1 MTEQQARAEILAKVK
16 EYCDTYHKKKEY
28 ETGDRIPYASR
39 VYDSDEMTN
48 LVDSALEFWLTAGRY
63 TAKFEKEFA
72 NYLGVRFCS
81 LVNSG
86 SSANLL
92 AFAALTSPLLGDRR
106 VFRGDE
112 VITVAAGF
120 PTTVTPV
127 IQYGAVPVFVDVT
140 IPQYNI
146 DVTKLEDA
154 LSEKTKA
161 VMIAHTLGNPFDL
174 KAVRAFC
181 DKHDLWLVE
190 DNCDA
195 LGSKYTL
202 DGKTYS
208 HDLIVNKA
216 LEFIRENKD
225 KPFFCYMP
233 VTIPHAAMQ
242 VPEPYMT
249 PWREKYPEF
258 ENVLGRYSYNTV
270 VRNPVAAFPAMVT
283 RLDDTVGQVLDLL
296 KELGLE
302 EDTIVIFTSDNGPH
316 HEGGHRPDFF
326 NSSGAVRGLKRDLY
340 DGGIREP
347 FVIQWKGKIQPGT
360 VTDHVAAF
368 WDILP
373 TFAQLAGAKTPDN
386 IDGISLVPTL
396 LGDPDNQKSHEYLY
410 WEFHEMGGKRAVRF
424 GDFKAVQNDM
434 NKKPRGKIEIYN
446 IVEDPKELNNL
457 ADQRPDLVQKARKIL
472 NSART
477 SNPIWN
483 WK

>member
-1 MTEQQARAEILAKVK
+1 MNIFPFKT
-16 EYCDTYHKKKEY
+16 
-28 ETGDRIPYASR
+28 
-39 VYDSDEMTN
+39 
-48 LVDSALEFWLTAGRY
+48 
-63 TAKFEKEFA
+63 
-72 NYLGVRFCS
+72 
-81 LVNSG
+81 
-86 SSANLL
+86 
-92 AFAALTSPLLGDRR
+92 FAALSLLAVLLSPAAAEESGSPAPTSGTRQPNIVFIMADDLGYGDVSCYGQSKFSTPRIDSLAQQGMKFTQMYAGTTVCAPSRCCLMTGVHSGHAYIRGNMGAKPFGDSPLPADAVTLTR
-106 VFRGDE
+106 VLKD
-112 VITVAAGF
+112 AGYSVGVF
-120 PTTVTPV
+120 GKWGL
-127 IQYGAVPVFVDVT
+127 GAVGNVGDPNKHGVDRFFGYYSQMEAHNYYPPRLHDNGV
-140 IPQYNI
+140 QI
-146 DVTKLEDA
+146 D
-154 LSEKTKA
+154 
-161 VMIAHTLGNPFDL
+161 
-174 KAVRAFC
+174 
-181 DKHDLWLVE
+181 
-190 DNCDA
+190 
-195 LGSKYTL
+195 L

-249 PWREKYPEF
+249 PWRKKFPEF
-258 ENVLGRYSYNTV
+258 EKILGRYTYKTV
-270 VRNPVAAFPAMVT
+270 VKNPVAAFPAMVT

-347 FVIQWKGKIQPGT
+347 FVIQWKGKIQPGV
-360 VTDHVAAF
+360 VTEYVAAF

-373 TFAQLAGAKTPDN
+373 TFAELAGAKTPDN
-386 IDGISLVPTL
+386 LDGISLVPTL
-396 LGDPDNQKSHEYLY
+396 LGNPDNQKSHEYLY

-457 ADQRPDLVQKARKIL
+457 ADKRPDLVQKARKIL

-477 SNPIWN
+477 PNPIWN

>member
-1 MTEQQARAEILAKVK
+1 MKLPHFTI
-16 EYCDTYHKKKEY
+16 TYAVLSLLSVLL
-28 ETGDRIPYASR
+28 TPAAA
-39 VYDSDEMTN
+39 DE
-48 LVDSALEFWLTAGRY
+48 
-63 TAKFEKEFA
+63 
-72 NYLGVRFCS
+72 
-81 LVNSG
+81 
-86 SSANLL
+86 SSAPVPAAGSRQPNIVFIMADDLGYGDVSCYGQSKFSTPRIDSL
-92 AFAALTSPLLGDRR
+92 AEQGMKFTQMYAGTTVCAPSRCCLMTGVHSGHAYIRGNMAGKPFGDSPLPADAVTLTR
-106 VFRGDE
+106 VLKD
-112 VITVAAGF
+112 AGYSVGVF
-120 PTTVTPV
+120 GKWGL
-127 IQYGAVPVFVDVT
+127 GAVGNVGDPNKHGVDRFFGYYSQLEAHNYYPPRLHDNGV
-140 IPQYNI
+140 QI
-146 DVTKLEDA
+146 D
-154 LSEKTKA
+154 
-161 VMIAHTLGNPFDL
+161 
-174 KAVRAFC
+174 
-181 DKHDLWLVE
+181 
-190 DNCDA
+190 
-195 LGSKYTL
+195 L

-208 HDLIVNKA
+208 HDLIVSKA

-249 PWREKYPEF
+249 PWRKKFPEF

-270 VRNPVAAFPAMVT
+270 VRNPIAAFPAMVT

-347 FVIQWKGKIQPGT
+347 FVIQWKGKIQPGA
-360 VTDHVAAF
+360 VTEHVAAF

-373 TFAQLAGAKTPDN
+373 TFAELAGAKTPDN
-386 IDGISLVPTL
+386 LDGISLVPTL
-396 LGDPDNQKSHEYLY
+396 LGDPDYQKSHEYLY

-457 ADQRPDLVQKARKIL
+457 AEKRPDLVQKARKIL

-477 SNPIWN
+477 PNPTWN

>member
-1 MTEQQARAEILAKVK
+1 MNISLFKTLA
-16 EYCDTYHKKKEY
+16 
-28 ETGDRIPYASR
+28 
-39 VYDSDEMTN
+39 
-48 LVDSALEFWLTAGRY
+48 
-63 TAKFEKEFA
+63 
-72 NYLGVRFCS
+72 
-81 LVNSG
+81 
-86 SSANLL
+86 
-92 AFAALTSPLLGDRR
+92 AFALLTVLLCPAFADESSSPASGARRPNIVFIMADDLGYGDVSCYGQSKFSTPRIDSLAQQGMKFTQMYAGTTVCAPSRCCLMTGVHSGHAYIRGNMGAKPFGDSPLPADAVTLTR
-106 VFRGDE
+106 VLKD
-112 VITVAAGF
+112 AGYSVGVF
-120 PTTVTPV
+120 GKWGL
-127 IQYGAVPVFVDVT
+127 GAVGNVGDPNKHGVDRFFGYYSQMEAHNYYPPRLHDNGV
-140 IPQYNI
+140 QI
-146 DVTKLEDA
+146 D
-154 LSEKTKA
+154 
-161 VMIAHTLGNPFDL
+161 
-174 KAVRAFC
+174 
-181 DKHDLWLVE
+181 
-190 DNCDA
+190 
-195 LGSKYTL
+195 L

-249 PWREKYPEF
+249 PWREKFPEF
-258 ENVLGRYSYNTV
+258 ESVLGKYSYNTV
-270 VRNPVAAFPAMVT
+270 VRNPIAAFPAMVT

-296 KELGLE
+296 KDLGLE

-347 FVIQWKGKIQPGT
+347 FVIQWKGKIQPSA
-360 VTDHVAAF
+360 VTEHIAAF

-373 TFAQLAGAKTPDN
+373 TFAELAGAKTPDN
-386 IDGISLVPTL
+386 LDGISLVPTL
-396 LGDPDNQKSHEYLY
+396 LGDPDSQKSHEYLY
-410 WEFHEMGGKRAVRF
+410 WEFHEMGGKRAIRF

-457 ADQRPDLVQKARKIL
+457 AEKRPDLVQKARKIL

-477 SNPIWN
+477 PNPTWN

>member
-1 MTEQQARAEILAKVK
+1 MKLAHF
-16 EYCDTYHKKKEY
+16 TI
-28 ETGDRIPYASR
+28 TLA
-39 VYDSDEMTN
+39 
-48 LVDSALEFWLTAGRY
+48 AL
-63 TAKFEKEFA
+63 
-72 NYLGVRFCS
+72 S
-81 LVNSG
+81 
-86 SSANLL
+86 LL
-92 AFAALTSPLLGDRR
+92 AVLLNPTFADESSSLASGARRPNIVFIMADDLGY
-106 VFRGDE
+106 GDISCYGQKKFTTPRIDSLAE
-112 VITVAAGF
+112 QGMKFTQMYAG
-120 PTTVTPV
+120 TTVCAPSRCCLMTGVHSGHAYIRGNMPAEPFGDSPIPADAV
-127 IQYGAVPVFVDVT
+127 TLTKTLKDAGYAVGVFGKWGLGAVGNCGDPNKHGVDRFFGYYSQLEAHNYYPPRLHDNGV
-140 IPQYNI
+140 QI
-146 DVTKLEDA
+146 D
-154 LSEKTKA
+154 
-161 VMIAHTLGNPFDL
+161 
-174 KAVRAFC
+174 
-181 DKHDLWLVE
+181 
-190 DNCDA
+190 
-195 LGSKYTL
+195 L

-208 HDLIVNKA
+208 HDLIVDKA
-216 LEFIRENKD
+216 LEFIRANKD

-249 PWREKYPEF
+249 PWRKKFPQF
-258 ENVLGRYSYNTV
+258 ENVKGRYTYKTV

-347 FVIQWKGKIQPGT
+347 FVIQWKGIIQPGS
-360 VTDHVAAF
+360 VTEHVAAF
-368 WDILP
+368 WDVFP
-373 TFAQLAGAKTPDN
+373 TFAELAGAKTPDN

-396 LGDPDNQKSHEYLY
+396 LGNPDSQKSHEYLY
-410 WEFHEMGGKRAVRF
+410 WEFHEMGGKRAIRF

-457 ADQRPDLVQKARKIL
+457 ADERPDLVKKARKIL

-483 WK
+483 WAP

>member
-1 MTEQQARAEILAKVK
+1 MKLPYITITLA
-16 EYCDTYHKKKEY
+16 
-28 ETGDRIPYASR
+28 
-39 VYDSDEMTN
+39 
-48 LVDSALEFWLTAGRY
+48 AL
-63 TAKFEKEFA
+63 
-72 NYLGVRFCS
+72 S
-81 LVNSG
+81 
-86 SSANLL
+86 LL
-92 AFAALTSPLLGDRR
+92 AVLLSPAAADESSSPGTRQPNIVFIMADDLGYGDVSCYGQSKFSTPRIDSLAQQGMKFTQMYAGTTVCAPSRCCLMTGVHSGHAYIRGNMHGEPFGDSPLPADAVTLTR
-106 VFRGDE
+106 VLKD
-112 VITVAAGF
+112 AGYSVGVF
-120 PTTVTPV
+120 GKWGL
-127 IQYGAVPVFVDVT
+127 GAVGNVGDPNKHGVDRFFGYYSQMEAHNYYPPRLHDNGV
-140 IPQYNI
+140 QI
-146 DVTKLEDA
+146 D
-154 LSEKTKA
+154 
-161 VMIAHTLGNPFDL
+161 
-174 KAVRAFC
+174 
-181 DKHDLWLVE
+181 
-190 DNCDA
+190 
-195 LGSKYTL
+195 L

-208 HDLIVNKA
+208 HDLIVSKA

-270 VRNPVAAFPAMVT
+270 VRNPIAAFPAMVT

-302 EDTIVIFTSDNGPH
+302 EDTIVVFTSDNGPH

-386 IDGISLVPTL
+386 LDGISLVPTL
-396 LGDPDNQKSHEYLY
+396 LGNPDNQKSHEYLY

-457 ADQRPDLVQKARKIL
+457 ADKRPDLVQKARKIL

-477 SNPIWN
+477 PNPIWN